1 MSQSREELFMNFHIP
16 MRSIF
21 AALALATVVG
31 CSNSPASDSQSMGA
45 SSSAGSPAVAAKP
58 AADPSLM
65 HRYSFTDGARDSTGH
80 IDGTLKNAAKVSGGK
95 LVLDNAGKT
104 SADPSL
110 AYLDFSAA
118 IIPKSGSVSIVFWF
132 TGSSVD
138 SFARIIDF
146 GDREDVQGRAFIY
159 FTPRASTD
167 MSRAAITADT
177 TGTKTFI
184 DTAPID
190 DGKPHCVAIVI
201 NDGDKKLHLFIDG
214 KEPVA
219 AADLGANTL
228 DKVRPTH
235 SWIGKSGFDQDGALT
250 GSLDELR
257 IYNKALTL
265 QDAAAIDKAGPDQLP
280 TP

>member
-1 MSQSREELFMNFHIP
+1 MSHVREESFMRFSIRS
-16 MRSIF
+16 RSIF
-21 AALALATVVG
+21 AVAALATIAA
-31 CSNSPASDSQSMGA
+31 CSGTPSDSKT
-45 SSSAGSPAVAAKP
+45 SADAVTAKP
-58 AADPSLM
+58 TISPKPPADPTLT
-65 HRYSFTDGARDSTGH
+65 HRYSFTDGAKDSAGH
-80 IDGTLKNAAKVSGGK
+80 VDGILKNAAKVSGGK
-95 LVLDNAGKT
+95 LVLENPNKT
-104 SADPSL
+104 SADPAL
-110 AYLDFSAA
+110 AYLDFPSSLL
-118 IIPKSGSVSIVFWF
+118 PKTGSVSIVFWF
-132 TGSSVD
+132 TGTAVD

-159 FTPRASTD
+159 FTPHASTD

-184 DTAPID
+184 DATPID

-201 NDGDKKLHLFIDG
+201 DDSAKKLHLYIDG

-235 SWIGKSGFDQDGALT
+235 TWVGKSGFDQDGALT
-250 GSLDELR
+250 GSIDELR

-280 TP
+280 KP